1 MKEHIQE
8 LAQEL
13 AQEYTNSLDLIS
25 DGEVTTTEE
34 FIEYAQ
40 EDFTAGINRV
50 LQHPEYFGLQAKEYE

>member
-1 MKEHIQE
+1 MKEHI
-8 LAQEL
+8 QEL

-50 LQHPEYFGLQAKEYE
+50 LQHPEEFGLQTKKY

>member
-1 MKEHIQE
+1 MKQHI
-8 LAQEL
+8 QEL

-40 EDFTAGINRV
+40 EDFTAGIYRV
-50 LQHPEYFGLQAKEYE
+50 LQHPEEFGLQAKEY